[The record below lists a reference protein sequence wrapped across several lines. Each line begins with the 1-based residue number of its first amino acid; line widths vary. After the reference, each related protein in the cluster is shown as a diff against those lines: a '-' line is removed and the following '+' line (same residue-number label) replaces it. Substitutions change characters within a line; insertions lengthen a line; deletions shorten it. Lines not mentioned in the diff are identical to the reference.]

1 MPTTTPKHPL
11 TRSPIA
17 RLPLARFLVP
27 TAIAACG
34 LLLTGCATSQTN
46 ARASHEPA
54 CVAWQSTDSA
64 APRSV
69 ALSLGAGDRIGTQL
83 EDARLA
89 RSLGT
94 EGGATHAAAVDTTE

>member
-1 MPTTTPKHPL
+1 MPTTTPKHPI
-11 TRSPIA
+11 TR
-17 RLPLARFLVP
+17 FVVP
-27 TAIAACG
+27 TAIVACG
-34 LLLTGCATSQTN
+34 LLLTGCATSQTS
-46 ARASHEPA
+46 ARSSHEPA
-54 CVAWQSTDSA
+54 CVAWQSTETA

-94 EGGATHAAAVDTTE
+94 DGRATHAAAVDTTE